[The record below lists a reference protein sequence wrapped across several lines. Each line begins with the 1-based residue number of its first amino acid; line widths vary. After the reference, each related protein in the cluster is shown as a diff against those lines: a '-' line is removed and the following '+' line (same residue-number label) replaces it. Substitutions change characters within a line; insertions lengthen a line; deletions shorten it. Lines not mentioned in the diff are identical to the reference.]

1 MGPVRLSQLKRLFV
15 GTPLPTA
22 QSRHERLEKATAL
35 AVFASD
41 ALSSV
46 AYATEEI
53 LLVLILAGTV
63 ALSYSIP
70 IGIAIAVLIAIVVS
84 SYRQTIRAYPQGGG
98 AYIVSKDN
106 LGVPA
111 GLIAGAALL
120 IDYVL
125 TVAVS
130 VAAGVAALTSAAPS
144 LFPYRTWLCVVA
156 VLGLAVTNLR
166 GIRESGKLFAAP
178 THLFIRSPRVLILH
192 GGPGPPLHP
201 IPRAPY
207 PP

>member
-70 IGIAIAVLIAIVVS
+70 IGIAIARLLAIVVS

-111 GLIAGAALL
+111 RLVAGAALL

-130 VAAGVAALTSAAPS
+130 VAARVAALTPAVPA
-144 LFPYRTWLCVVA
+144 LFPFRPGLCVVA
-156 VLGLAVTNLR
+156 VVGIATPDILG
-166 GIRESGKLFAAP
+166 I
-178 THLFIRSPRVLILH
+178 
-192 GGPGPPLHP
+192 
-201 IPRAPY
+201 
-207 PP
+207 